1 MGGIFEEL
9 ISISVLFYFAVLH
22 KEQFV
27 SDVGDLMR
35 HMTNHQYG
43 ESMLFS

>member
-22 KEQFV
+22 KKQFV
-27 SDVGDLMR
+27 SDVRHLMR
-35 HMTNHQYG
+35 HMTDNQYG